1 MIRKGSSR
9 RSDNGWNRIQPASM
23 LAAEGVHPPRR
34 IPTSARALSV
44 ANTHFRGVRRVKD
57 TSGLKPSLCRG
68 SIPLRSTICRLMK
81 ILNDS
86 TSSPLRYVLDNGETY
101 GQFYNS
107 RDGKYHLAH
116 YIPWRVPPRKYV
128 CGDSGNFSPSGCE
141 DNQGQRCAECFSKIT
156 GAFPCANT

>member
-1 MIRKGSSR
+1 MGEFI
-9 RSDNGWNRIQPASM
+9 
-23 LAAEGVHPPRR
+23 
-34 IPTSARALSV
+34 
-44 ANTHFRGVRRVKD
+44 
-57 TSGLKPSLCRG
+57 
-68 SIPLRSTICRLMK
+68 

-128 CGDSGNFSPSGCE
+128 CGDSGNFSPSRCE